1 MASRC
6 AVLDTGMAPARWNLA
21 FDQALVEAH
30 RQRRQGDTIRF
41 IRFPRAAI
49 VGRHQCL
56 AREVDVA
63 WCEVH
68 GVELARR
75 ITGGGA
81 IWMEPD
87 ILGWEL
93 VLSRHGVAADLA
105 AVGARIGEAVAR
117 ALVGLGVRA
126 RFRPR
131 NDVEVDGRKLCGM
144 GGLFDGDTLLYQ
156 GTVLVDADL
165 EAMSRALVLPAAKL
179 ERRGLSL
186 LTERLTSLRL
196 LLGEAPALGTVQ
208 TGLLEAWAKALSLAP
223 ERCPVPPELMV
234 AAQTIQDGEIGTD
247 AFVAGLPPP
256 SGEPWRSGEHR
267 AAGGTIRAHLRLR
280 PSQDAVIQDV
290 WFEGD
295 FFVSPPRVVTGLE
308 AALKDLPLTCA
319 ADAVE
324 AFFSRHPGVTMLGLA
339 PDDFVAALAAAR

>member
-1 MASRC
+1 MGRRC
-6 AVLDTGMAPARWNLA
+6 DVIDTGLAPARWNLA
-21 FDQALVEAH
+21 FDQALLEAH
-30 RQRRQGDTIRF
+30 RERRQRDTIRF

-56 AREVDVA
+56 AREVNVA
-63 WCEVH
+63 WCEAH

-93 VLSRHGVAADLA
+93 VLSRHGIAADLA
-105 AVGARIGEAVAR
+105 AVGAGVGEAVAR
-117 ALVGLGVRA
+117 ALVELGVRA

-165 EAMSRALVLPAAKL
+165 DAMSRALVLPTAKL

-196 LLGEAPALGTVQ
+196 MLGKAPPLSTVQ
-208 TGLLEAWAKALSLAP
+208 AALLDAWANALSLAP
-223 ERCPVPPELMV
+223 ERCPVPPELTA
-234 AAQTIQDGEIGTD
+234 AAQAIHDDEIGTD

-256 SGEPWRSGEHR
+256 TGEPWGSGEHL

-280 PSQDAVIQDV
+280 PGQDAVIQDV
-290 WFEGD
+290 WFESD
-295 FFVSPPRVVTGLE
+295 FFVSPPEAVAGLE
-308 AALKDLPLTCA
+308 AALKDLPLTRA
-319 ADAVE
+319 ARAVE
-324 AFFSRHPGVTMLGLA
+324 AFFSRHPDVTMLGLT
-339 PDDFVAALAAAR
+339 PDDFVAALAAAG